1 MYTLTKRAMRCSWC
15 CVECESLHEY
25 SIVTTV
31 AENQATIE
39 TMYLCAVC
47 SVVYLLKP
55 KRVAR
60 GRKKRFATTPRSENP
75 VASAQPTA
83 ALASSTIPHDA

>member
-25 SIVTTV
+25 SIATTV

-39 TMYLCAVC
+39 TM
-47 SVVYLLKP
+47 
-55 KRVAR
+55 
-60 GRKKRFATTPRSENP
+60 
-75 VASAQPTA
+75 
-83 ALASSTIPHDA
+83 